1 MDNIDVL
8 LYNKDM
14 KIGIAGLPNVGKS
27 TLFKALTRKQID
39 ISNYPFCTIDPNVGV
54 VNVPDERLE
63 KLATMSNPKKVI
75 PAVVEFVDIA
85 GLVKGASK
93 GEGLGNQF
101 LANIRE
107 VDAIVHVVRSFASSN
122 IIHVEGNVNPQ
133 RDIDIIEME
142 FALKDLE
149 TIEKR
154 MVKIKNDVK
163 NKQKDAL
170 TEMSILKKY
179 QEILQRGNLRNKNF
193 CSLSDNESCDEIP
206 GLQLLSTKP
215 VIYLVN
221 GSWDENPYKNSVEVD
236 LLTEAELSD
245 LSTEEAN
252 ELRDEEESGLDKLVR
267 SAYSILNMI
276 TFFTTGEDETR
287 AWQIKKE
294 TLAPQAAGT
303 IHTDFE
309 KGFIKAEVINWQN
322 LINLGGW
329 GKAREVGK
337 LRIEGKY
344 YTIQDGDVIEYKISG

>member
-1 MDNIDVL
+1 MDNIAIL
-8 LYNKDM
+8 PYNKDM

-39 ISNYPFCTIDPNVGV
+39 ISNYPFCTIDPNVGI

-63 KLATMSNPKKVI
+63 KLATMSNPKKII

-122 IIHVEGNVNPQ
+122 IIHVEGNVDPQ

-142 FALKDLE
+142 FALKDIE

-154 MVKIKNDVK
+154 MAKIKNDVK
-163 NKQKDAL
+163 NKQKDAIA
-170 TEMSILKKY
+170 EMAILEKY
-179 QEILQRGNLRNKNF
+179 LEILRMGNDIH
-193 CSLSDNESCDEIP
+193 SMPDDESQTVMSN
-206 GLQLLSTKP
+206 LQLLSMKP
-215 VIYLVN
+215 VIYLIN
-221 GSWDENPYKNSVEVD
+221 GSWDENPNKNSIEVD

-245 LSTEEAN
+245 LSVEEAN

-267 SAYSILNMI
+267 SAYEILNMI

-287 AWQIKKE
+287 AWQIKRE

-309 KGFIKAEVINWQN
+309 KGFIKAEVINWQE
-322 LINLGGW
+322 LINIGGW

-337 LRIEGKY
+337 IRIEGKGY
-344 YTIQDGDVIEYKISG
+344 VMKDGDVVEFKTHNS

>member
-1 MDNIDVL
+1 
-8 LYNKDM
+8 M

-39 ISNYPFCTIDPNVGV
+39 ISNYPFCTIDPNVGI

-63 KLATMSNPKKVI
+63 KLATMSNPKKII

-122 IIHVEGNVNPQ
+122 IIHVEGNVDPQ

-142 FALKDLE
+142 FALKDIE

-154 MVKIKNDVK
+154 MAKIKNDVK
-163 NKQKDAL
+163 NKQKDAI
-170 TEMSILKKY
+170 TEMAILEKY
-179 QEILQRGNLRNKNF
+179 LEILRMGNDIH
-193 CSLSDNESCDEIP
+193 SMPDDESQTVMSN
-206 GLQLLSTKP
+206 LQLLSMKP
-215 VIYLVN
+215 VIYLIN
-221 GSWDENPYKNSVEVD
+221 GSWDENPNKNSIEVD

-245 LSTEEAN
+245 LSVEEAN

-267 SAYSILNMI
+267 SAYEILNMI

-287 AWQIKKE
+287 AWQIKRE

-309 KGFIKAEVINWQN
+309 KGFIKAEVINWQE
-322 LINLGGW
+322 LINIGGW

-337 LRIEGKY
+337 IRIEGKGY
-344 YTIQDGDVIEYKISG
+344 VMKDGDVVEFKTHNS

>member
-1 MDNIDVL
+1 
-8 LYNKDM
+8 M

-39 ISNYPFCTIDPNVGV
+39 ISNYPFCTIDPNVGI
-54 VNVPDERLE
+54 VNVPDERIE
-63 KLATMSNPKKVI
+63 KLAKMSNSKKTI

-93 GEGLGNQF
+93 GEGLGNKF

-122 IIHVEGNVNPQ
+122 IIHVEGSVDPQ

-149 TIEKR
+149 TVEKR
-154 MVKIKNDVK
+154 MAKLKNDIK
-163 NKQKDAL
+163 TKQKNAL
-170 TEMSILKKY
+170 AEMSLLKKY
-179 QEILQRGNLRNKNF
+179 QEILQRGNSSSINWH
-193 CSLSDNESCDEIP
+193 DESCDEMRNKDVYS
-206 GLQLLSTKP
+206 LLSAKP
-215 VIYLVN
+215 VIYLIN
-221 GSWDENPYKNSVEVD
+221 GSWENNPYKNSIEVD

-245 LSTEEAN
+245 LSIEEAK

-267 SAYSILNMI
+267 RAYETLNMI
-276 TFFTTGEDETR
+276 TFLTTGEDETR
-287 AWQIKKE
+287 AWQITKG

-309 KGFIKAEVINWQN
+309 KGFIKAEVINWQELLN
-322 LINLGGW
+322 IGGW
-329 GKAREVGK
+329 GKARETGK
-337 LRIEGKY
+337 LRIEGKGY
-344 YTIQDGDVIEYKISG
+344 IMRDGDVAEYKINS